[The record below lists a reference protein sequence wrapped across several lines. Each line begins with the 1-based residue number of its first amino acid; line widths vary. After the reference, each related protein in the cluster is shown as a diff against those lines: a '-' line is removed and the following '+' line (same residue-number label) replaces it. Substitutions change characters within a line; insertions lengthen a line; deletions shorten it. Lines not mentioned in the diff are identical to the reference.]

1 MELSGCQSSK
11 MTRQFKFVW
20 NRKFQ
25 SYREIEST
33 HEFEF
38 YELLEG
44 GRNTIFFLCKLIFQ
58 KHNSSIFK
66 TNSSYYQFIKFKE
79 VIKNVCYRNN

>member
-25 SYREIEST
+25 FDGASNYNFTNGLKLVINK
-33 HEFEF
+33 
-38 YELLEG
+38 EG
-44 GRNTIFFLCKLIFQ
+44 ENNRKGYFLPL
-58 KHNSSIFK
+58 S
-66 TNSSYYQFIKFKE
+66 
-79 VIKNVCYRNN
+79 V

>member
-25 SYREIEST
+25 SCGEIESKQ
-33 HEFEF
+33 EFEVD
-38 YELLEG
+38 G
-44 GRNTIFFLCKLIFQ
+44 GIIMCGMTTDL
-58 KHNSSIFK
+58 
-66 TNSSYYQFIKFKE
+66 
-79 VIKNVCYRNN
+79 